1 MLRFIAM
8 MAAAG
13 IVAARGNSNVNGP
26 CTITALPPFVGSVC
40 DSFQHCMGS
49 IQLAPQERTNDQ
61 TIVSL
66 TMGNA
71 TCMVTPT
78 PRVNFWNLAYEA
90 RVETRFQYTAERTAA
105 IKVQNTPNNPYVTII
120 AEGYNPRG
128 PDRYPTCT
136 VNATVTS
143 GACMFLEA
151 APQPSAAPSPDAT
164 PAPSPSEASAAPTSQ
179 VPSASATP
187 SPQQPST
194 APSAASAVATPPG
207 TVALLA
213 AAAAAVAALVLA

>member
-1 MLRFIAM
+1 MLRFITM

-78 PRVNFWNLAYEA
+78 PRVNFWNLANEA
-90 RVETRFQYTAERTAA
+90 LVETRFQYTAERTAA
-105 IKVQNTPNNPYVTII
+105 IEVQNTPNNPYVTII

-128 PDRYPTCT
+128 PNPTCT

-164 PAPSPSEASAAPTSQ
+164 PAPSPSEASAAPTPQ
-179 VPSASATP
+179 VPSATP

-194 APSAASAVATPPG
+194 TPSAASAVATPPG